1 MTYQCPHCYRAE
13 DEPHR
18 WDCEDSQISVDDL
31 EKLADAAVA
40 FEADEIGPHI
50 SRSSLQTSAP
60 KPGWSRGPR
69 PRRGRS
75 RGICRC
81 EWR

>member
-40 FEADEIGPHI
+40 FEADEIG
-50 SRSSLQTSAP
+50 RSHFEEFVADFRAEAGMVYSPTAGDAAEPGDLSL
-60 KPGWSRGPR
+60 
-69 PRRGRS
+69 
-75 RGICRC
+75 
-81 EWR
+81 